1 MTGVQTCAL
10 PIFKVASNDDDVLIL
25 STDGKL
31 YGMGEKY
38 AKKTA
43 KAKEIKNIGNVI
55 DMTGKYALTVTG
67 KVYELHANSLPAKI
81 TGYRDGNKG
90 EIDIVKIAQGA
101 NHMLALDVRGRVWA
115 LGANSY
121 GQLGN
126 GSWTASATRPV
137 ELANFAGENHVI
149 KDIAAGNQT
158 SAALTDDGK
167 LYTWGYNGN
176 GQLGLG
182 HWSYKNTPVSVE
194 GLKPMTAISA
204 GYNDIA
210 AIQLNGTVWMSGD
223 NGAGQLGDG
232 TLITRNKFE
241 VVGSSD
247 VLICDEADPNTPLY
261 GTLFMKRGETKTLKG
276 AFDFFNVFE
285 AVTTAD
291 KFSFGSNRNDLVSV
305 DVDSGKITAAANK
318 AGTAYVSVTEK
329 TYTGKSA
336 YLKVVVSS

>member
-1 MTGVQTCAL
+1 
-10 PIFKVASNDDDVLIL
+10 
-25 STDGKL
+25 
-31 YGMGEKY
+31 
-38 AKKTA
+38 
-43 KAKEIKNIGNVI
+43 
-55 DMTGKYALTVTG
+55 
-67 KVYELHANSLPAKI
+67 
-81 TGYRDGNKG
+81 
-90 EIDIVKIAQGA
+90 
-101 NHMLALDVRGRVWA
+101 MLALDVRGRVWA

-182 HWSYKNTPVSVE
+182 HWSYKNTPVAVE

-241 VVGSSD
+241 VCRKQRCAHMRRSRSEHAALRHIVH
-247 VLICDEADPNTPLY
+247 
-261 GTLFMKRGETKTLKG
+261 ET
-276 AFDFFNVFE
+276 
-285 AVTTAD
+285 
-291 KFSFGSNRNDLVSV
+291 R
-305 DVDSGKITAAANK
+305 
-318 AGTAYVSVTEK
+318 
-329 TYTGKSA
+329 
-336 YLKVVVSS
+336 